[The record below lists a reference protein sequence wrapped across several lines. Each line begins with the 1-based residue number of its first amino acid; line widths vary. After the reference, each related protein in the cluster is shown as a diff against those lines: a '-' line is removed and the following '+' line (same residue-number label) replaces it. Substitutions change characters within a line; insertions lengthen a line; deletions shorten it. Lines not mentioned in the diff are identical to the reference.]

1 MACGSALLVALAAF
15 GLHVAAAS
23 GQGSVAGVQDVTSA
37 SEDIRRE
44 LSSYSQHCL
53 GTSPTTM
60 SNRQTT
66 TRGAFRHR
74 HAPAASTTCS
84 RGAPA
89 SLKSDDE
96 ENVSDDEDSE
106 AASWVDLMYAAH
118 DWLARRDERGHDLEL
133 WLHPKHHTENIAVHY
148 LLIIA
153 HGMLAYSPLIILI
166 IWCTRPPAREVVER
180 SSRG

>member
-1 MACGSALLVALAAF
+1 MACGGALLVALAAF

-23 GQGSVAGVQDVTSA
+23 GQGFGLSVAGV
-37 SEDIRRE
+37 R
-44 LSSYSQHCL
+44 
-53 GTSPTTM
+53 
-60 SNRQTT
+60 
-66 TRGAFRHR
+66 
-74 HAPAASTTCS
+74 
-84 RGAPA
+84 APA

-96 ENVSDDEDSE
+96 ENVSGDEDSE